1 MKSFETNN
9 VLVRKFEMK
18 DAEQAYYDLAIYDDL
33 NDITEEI
40 IAENINK
47 TKIIIKSAINEY
59 YTDEPVWAVEDKQN
73 KQLIGFIRV
82 CNYSRKNKICNI
94 TWSMSNK
101 FWNSN
106 LMKDA
111 LIQIL
116 KYLFTEKDIDLI
128 ECSYYEKDNKNACL
142 LESVGMIKEAVLRNR
157 RYNEKTKKFE
167 NFIIYSINKNEFNE
181 TCKI

>member
-40 IAENINK
+40 IDENINK